1 MKKIFTLVVAAF
13 ACLNMMA
20 AKFSIGVPTNN
31 ADGIFD
37 ASSKMITF
45 AEAGSYKPGWWL
57 AWDNAAQDN
66 VGQDYSAYDDFV
78 VELAP
83 TDFEVTVYLEYID
96 GDIPV
101 SIASSKDGKIVVKMD
116 AKGKSKVK
124 QAYLQVQEDG
134 VGKAVLFKDAYFQN
148 SEAEATSV
156 VIFDTPAVNAL
167 DWDANKVSA
176 TLSNDAKSL
185 LEVGNTIRV
194 EYKKFEYEDANDRYY
209 QVQVMGSWWTIL
221 NSTFALAGVEVGA
234 NNAIINLDGNGVL
247 DIVLDAKD
255 IETLKQQGAL
265 LFAGHGILIQ
275 KVSILKA
282 DTPTGISNALV
293 APVAK
298 SSKIYNLAG
307 QQVDASYKG
316 VVIKNGKKYVQ

>member
-234 NNAIINLDGNGVL
+234 KNAIINLDGNGVL